1 MIPLVKS
8 EHEDMITAGRVIPYP
23 LNIFYDQQVGEGP
36 IFEEISSNEMPE
48 PQRTLLCHT
57 NDMTPTLEKY
67 LEETAHLSLLDRQSG
82 RGFFFRHIALV
93 DKNDNAMEAGAIKIY
108 ISKFPPQAQ
117 KLINESFIP
126 LGTIYNMFSIRHI
139 NRPKSY
145 YRVISDNRLNKLFK
159 LDETTVL
166 YCRIN
171 QQVNSND
178 DILALALEILPP
190 FTREVE

>member
-1 MIPLVKS
+1 MNTFVKS
-8 EHEDMITAGRVIPYP
+8 EPEEMITANRQIPYP
-23 LNIFYDQQVGEGP
+23 LSIFYDQQIEEGP
-36 IFEEISSNEMPE
+36 VFEETSSVDMPE

-67 LEETAHLSLLDRQSG
+67 LKETAHLSLLDRQSG
-82 RGFFFRHIALV
+82 SGFFFRHIALV
-93 DKNDNAMEAGAIKIY
+93 DKNDNPMEVGAIKIY

-126 LGTIYNMFSIRHI
+126 LGTIFKMFSIQHI
-139 NRPKSY
+139 NKPQSF
-145 YRVISDNRLNKLFK
+145 YRVISDQRINKIFK
-159 LDETTVL
+159 LNETTIL

-178 DILALALEILPP
+178 EVISLALEILPP
-190 FTREVE
+190 FTREVV